1 MKIRKIY
8 LQNFK
13 GIYEK
18 KIINFDNHVSLLVGP
33 NGFGKTTIF
42 DVLELCLTGKIYRTS
57 QKDNVTKHQKDY
69 NKPFYQ
75 NTPGQDVLVKVW
87 LSKFEDGNEEHFV
100 ITRHLPKNHDGR
112 SDGVGRRNKPNDFDL
127 LDTYSENIEHFDK
140 EEFDISKMRPIDQN
154 DINQFFGFEE
164 DSFDIKDIYN
174 LFNYLQQE
182 ETTFFLKKSENDR
195 KDSLGFLFQ
204 TTKQEEEYDK
214 LTKMQIQLKGINK
227 KLKVKISEINNLN
240 KLEGLKYESLFP
252 YKELD
257 FDKKD
262 LFDKLSLDVSR
273 SKLKTYF
280 SELDDIISF
289 LINFSITDYKN
300 RLIVEELTRKTNDI
314 DFLNYFTLSNLIE
327 KKYQSINEKIDL
339 MNNDELLS
347 GFILKN
353 CINNYKDYK
362 NINSNIHKF
371 NEFLTLDNLDNQ
383 LNSLLSFVT
392 DIIPEGLERFKM
404 LYENRKYAL
413 ETAKSID
420 LSLKEIIRSRNN
432 LYKEIKKTS
441 RDTLDNEICPY
452 CGEDW
457 GSHELLLD
465 GFREREETFRNILT
479 KQTNQ
484 LATIEEELENDYIEP
499 IQNYMNEY
507 LKKHPKVDSKILNI
521 LEELSNIEFDFV
533 ELENYNFN
541 SSLHWSSPKTY
552 QDLQEDLKEVKKVID
567 SKIPVTKEIYSMIQK
582 ISSISFESS
591 IEDIQEI
598 IPAEYLKTFIIS
610 TEHEKIATTN
620 QSKIRMDL
628 IKFINEYKEN
638 FKYDHNK
645 AKDDKDIYSR
655 YFDNDENIFNKLSVQ
670 KLNEKKQYINYV
682 YSIKESHI
690 LDMYKERE
698 RKLEAILKKI
708 EKTRESY
715 NKLIVKHKKR
725 MVENIKLPFY
735 IYTAKILQNYQQGMG
750 VFLSTNENDAIRF
763 LTDSTSDHD
772 AIHHLSSGQLA
783 VVSLAFTLAIN
794 KTYNISNNLKFLAI
808 DDPIQEM
815 DALNVHS
822 FIELIRH
829 EFLKDY
835 QLIFST
841 HSDSSSLYMKYKF
854 EKFTNQNVSLISVQN
869 EFFD

>member
-13 GIYEK
+13 GIHEK

-75 NTPGQDVLVKVW
+75 NTLGQDVLVKVW
-87 LSKFEDGNEEHFV
+87 LSKLEDGNEENFV

-112 SDGVGRRNKPNDFDL
+112 IDGVGRRNKPNDFDL
-127 LDTYSENIEHFDK
+127 LNTYSENIENFDK
-140 EEFDISKMRPIDQN
+140 EGFDISKVRPIDQN

-164 DSFDIKDIYN
+164 GSFDIKDIYN

-214 LTKMQIQLKGINK
+214 LTKIQTQLKEINK
-227 KLKVKISEINNLN
+227 KLNDRISEINNLN
-240 KLEGLKYESLFP
+240 ELEGVKHESLFP
-252 YKELD
+252 HKELD
-257 FDKKD
+257 FDKKE
-262 LFDKLSLDVSR
+262 LFDNLSLDASR
-273 SKLKTYF
+273 SKLKIYY
-280 SELDDIISF
+280 SELDDILSF
-289 LINFSITDYKN
+289 LMNFSITDYQN
-300 RLIVEELTRKTNDI
+300 RLTVEALTKKANDI

-327 KKYQSINEKIDL
+327 KKSQSINQEMDL

-353 CINNYKDYK
+353 CIKNYKDYK
-362 NINSNIHKF
+362 NLNSNIHKF
-371 NEFLTLDNLDNQ
+371 NEFFKLDNLDDQ
-383 LNSLLSFVT
+383 LNTLLSFVT
-392 DIIPEGLERFKM
+392 DIIPEKLERFKM

-420 LSLKEIIRSRNN
+420 LSLKEIMRSRNN
-432 LYKEIKKTS
+432 LYKDIKKTS

-457 GSHELLLD
+457 GSHERLLE
-465 GFREREETFRNILT
+465 GFREREEAFRNILS
-479 KQTNQ
+479 KQSNQ

-499 IQNYMNEY
+499 IQNHMNEY
-507 LKKHPKVDSKILNI
+507 LKKHQKVDSKILST
-521 LEELSNIEFDFV
+521 LEELYNIELDFF
-533 ELENYNFN
+533 ELEKYNFN
-541 SSLHWSSPKTY
+541 SSLQWSSPKTY
-552 QDLQEDLKEVKKVID
+552 QDLQEDLSKVKKVID
-567 SKIPVTKEIYSMIQK
+567 VKIPVSKEIYSMIQK
-582 ISSISFESS
+582 FSSISFESS
-591 IEDIQEI
+591 NEELQKI
-598 IPAEYLKTFIIS
+598 IPAEYLETFVIS
-610 TEHEKIATTN
+610 TNSEENTTTN
-620 QSKIRMDL
+620 QSKIRTDL
-628 IKFINEYKEN
+628 TSFINQYKTN
-638 FKYDHNK
+638 FKYDHDK
-645 AKDDKDIYSR
+645 AKDDKNIYGR
-655 YFDNDENIFNKLSVQ
+655 YLDNDESILKELSVQ
-670 KLNEKKQYINYV
+670 RVNQKKQYISYL
-682 YSIKESHI
+682 YSIKESRI

-698 RKLEAILKKI
+698 RKLRNVLSNI
-708 EKTRESY
+708 EKTRKSY
-715 NKLIVKHKKR
+715 NKLIVNHKKR

-750 VFLSTNENDAIRF
+750 IFLSTNENDAIRF

-815 DALNVHS
+815 DALNVHA
-822 FIELIRH
+822 FVELIRH

-841 HSDSSSLYMKYKF
+841 HSDSNSLYMKYKL
-854 EKFTNQNVSLISVQN
+854 EKFMSQNVSLISVQS